1 MNTHNQMKGCGLM
14 TQVHFSVKAL
24 IIKDNQFLAIHK
36 CNATGDFFD
45 LPGGK
50 MKANESSEE
59 TLRREVK
66 EETNLSI
73 ASLKLLDTW
82 QYVNEHYL
90 IMGVLYACEIAEQDV
105 EITLS
110 PEHDYYEWLP
120 LSVSS
125 ATKMKDSLAASISHL
140 NFSAV

>member
-1 MNTHNQMKGCGLM
+1 MA
-14 TQVHFSVKAL
+14 QVHFSVKAL

-50 MKANESSEE
+50 MKLNESSEQ
-59 TLRREVK
+59 TLHREVK
-66 EETNLSI
+66 EETNLTI
-73 ASLKLLDTW
+73 TSLKLLDTW

-90 IMGVLYACEIAEQDV
+90 IMGVLYVCEVAPQHL

-120 LSVSS
+120 LGASS

-140 NFSAV
+140 NFSAI